1 MINFVD
7 YYIHYTERL
16 RHINNAVLNSP
27 AELIRQ
33 MEEQYAKRINEIAD
47 FVMSTGSGRKLIML
61 SGPSSSGKTT
71 TANMLVSRVKSSG
84 ANAVCLSLDDFFKG
98 EGLAPQLPDGKYDY
112 ESVYAL
118 DIDLMKQCLTEL
130 LEKGGTMM
138 PRFDFA
144 AKGPA
149 PERYPLNVGDNDVII
164 VEGIHALNPIITD
177 CLPSERM
184 VKIYISVKQ
193 GIKEGDEV
201 VISAHQIRFLRRLVR
216 DYQFRGSSPERTFE
230 MWPQV
235 LRGEKLYISAYKRLA
250 TVTINSIHIYEVNA
264 IADKAI
270 EILSAIPENSP
281 YYAESQEYIRR
292 LALFENLDEGLIP
305 ENSLIREFIG
315 QGRLSDNPTS
325 NPSSNRSSR
334 IIRDIRFFAE
344 TSAENTDVRRD
355 CVSCCPRTAL
365 APTQRLIYAL
375 REKKFALPRIRK
387 FDKVYINFTTRMPE
401 GHSKFISELPVYR
414 GENDCFRYV
423 DVGVSRATYDS
434 LSEKSGGWYLQTAV
448 NIITAHFCH
457 TEDERTAVYKL
468 LADITAQGSD
478 FETPYR
484 IKETSALVAR
494 VSVAVADDLTVIP
507 LVSVTDREGSVLLE
521 KRLAHMEA
529 MDFINQFGTLLVNS
543 KRLIIRPRRN
553 EYTKGMREITIP
565 IVSTK

>member
-47 FVMSTGSGRKLIML
+47 FVMSTGYGRKLIML

-98 EGLAPQLPDGKYDY
+98 EGQAPLLPNGKYDY

-118 DIDLMKQCLTEL
+118 DIDLMKRCLTEL
-130 LEKGGTMM
+130 LEKGSTMM
-138 PRFDFA
+138 PRFDFT

-149 PERYPLNVGDNDVII
+149 PERYPLRVGENDVII

-177 CLPSERM
+177 CLPDERM
-184 VKIYISVKQ
+184 IKIYISVKQ
-193 GIKEGDEV
+193 GIKEGDDT

-216 DYQFRGSSPERTFE
+216 DYQFRSSPPDRTFE

-235 LRGEKLYISAYKRLA
+235 LRGEKLYISAYKRMA

-270 EILSAIPENSP
+270 EILGGIPEDSP
-281 YYAESQEYIRR
+281 YYAEAQEYIRR

-315 QGRLSDNPTS
+315 QGRLSDQPTV
-325 NPSSNRSSR
+325 NSSAGRR
-334 IIRDIRFFAE
+334 GRVIKDIRFFAE
-344 TSAENTDVRRD
+344 TSADGIDRRRD
-355 CVSCCPRTAL
+355 CQYCCPRATL
-365 APTQRLIYAL
+365 AATERLLCTL
-375 REKKFALPRIRK
+375 RQQKFTLPETGR
-387 FDKVYINFTTRMPE
+387 FDHLYINFTTRLPE
-401 GHSKFISELPVYR
+401 GHSKFIPELPICS
-414 GENDCFRYV
+414 GEFDWFRYV
-423 DVGVSRATYDS
+423 DVGVSRETYDS
-434 LSEKSGGWYLQTAV
+434 LSQKSGDWYLQTAV
-448 NIITAHFCH
+448 NVITTHFCH
-457 TEDERTAVYKL
+457 TEDQRTAVYRM
-468 LADITAQGSD
+468 LADIIAQGSD
-478 FETPYR
+478 YEVLYKN
-484 IKETSALVAR
+484 KETSSLNAGVYVAI
-494 VSVAVADDLTVIP
+494 SDDYRYIPTVT
-507 LVSVTDREGSVLLE
+507 VTDKEGNLLLKKRMEPQLNRESFANQYGS
-521 KRLAHMEA
+521 
-529 MDFINQFGTLLVNS
+529 LLVNHQ
-543 KRLIIRPRRN
+543 RVLIRPRKN
-553 EYTKGMREITIP
+553 ELAKNMRDIILP
-565 IVSTK
+565 IGEE

>member
-33 MEEQYAKRINEIAD
+33 MEEQYAKRVNEIAD

-235 LRGEKLYISAYKRLA
+235 LRGEKLLSAYKRLA

-375 REKKFALPRIRK
+375 REKKFALPRIGK

-565 IVSTK
+565 IVEE

>member
-33 MEEQYAKRINEIAD
+33 MEGQYAKRVSEIAD

-98 EGLAPQLPDGKYDY
+98 EGQAPLLPDGKYDY

-118 DIDLMKQCLTEL
+118 DVELMKQCLTEL
-130 LEKGGTMM
+130 LEKGSTMM

-144 AKGPA
+144 AKSPA
-149 PERYPLNVGDNDVII
+149 PERYPLHIGGNDVII

-177 CLPSERM
+177 CLPEEKM

-193 GIKEGDEV
+193 GIKEGDET

-216 DYQFRGSSPERTFE
+216 DYQFRSSPPERTFE

-270 EILSAIPENSP
+270 EILGGIPENSP
-281 YYAESQEYIRR
+281 YYPEAQEYIRR

-305 ENSLIREFIG
+305 EDSLIREFIG
-315 QGRLSDNPTS
+315 QGRLSDKPTTH
-325 NPSSNRSSR
+325 PAAGRHGR
-334 IIRDIRFFAE
+334 VIKDILFFAE
-344 TSAENTDVRRD
+344 TSAEGIDLRRD
-355 CVSCCPRTAL
+355 CKACCPRGTLAATERLLCAL
-365 APTQRLIYAL
+365 KAQ
-375 REKKFALPRIRK
+375 KFTLPDIGR
-387 FDKVYINFTTRMPE
+387 FSYLYINFTTRLPE
-401 GHSKFISELPVYR
+401 GHSQFIPELPICS
-414 GENDCFRYV
+414 GEFDWFRYV
-423 DVGVSRATYDS
+423 DVGVSRETYDS
-434 LSEKSGGWYLQTAV
+434 LEQKSGIWYLQSAV
-448 NIITAHFCH
+448 NVITTHFCH
-457 TEDERTAVYKL
+457 TEDERTAVYRI
-468 LADITAQGSD
+468 LADIIALDSD
-478 FETPYR
+478 FEVLYKQ
-484 IKETSALVAR
+484 KETTSLKACVYAGI
-494 VSVAVADDLTVIP
+494 SDDNHYLPTVT
-507 LVSVTDREGSVLLE
+507 VTDKEGNILLK
-521 KRLAHMEA
+521 KRMEQQFNR
-529 MDFINQFGTLLVNS
+529 DHFENQYGTLLVNK
-543 KRLIIRPRRN
+543 KRLIIRPRKN
-553 EYTKGMREITIP
+553 ELAKDMKEIILP
-565 IVSTK
+565 IGEE

>member
-375 REKKFALPRIRK
+375 REKKFALPRIGK

-565 IVSTK
+565 IVEE

>member
-201 VISAHQIRFLRRLVR
+201 VISA
-216 DYQFRGSSPERTFE
+216 
-230 MWPQV
+230 
-235 LRGEKLYISAYKRLA
+235 RLA

-375 REKKFALPRIRK
+375 REKKFALPRIGK

-565 IVSTK
+565 IVEE

>member
-33 MEEQYAKRINEIAD
+33 MEEQYAKRVNEIAD

-344 TSAENTDVRRD
+344 TSAENTDVLRD

-375 REKKFALPRIRK
+375 REKKFALPRIGK

-565 IVSTK
+565 IVEE